1 MASRHFQ
8 TPALPSL
15 LYYVLPTWRF
25 VKRRARIHPASGEVS
40 WRQASVLI
48 GLSLQH
54 SAKLIIGAQY
64 ERN

>member
-8 TPALPSL
+8 TLALPSL
-15 LYYVLPTWRF
+15 LYYVLPTWVS
-25 VKRRARIHPASGEVS
+25 VKRCVGIHPASGEVS

-48 GLSLQH
+48 GLSIQH